1 MDTVSLMRKPTA
13 FLPLAC
19 STVALSLV
27 LGYLAL
33 YGPATQADEGAAARL
48 FQLLLL
54 IQVPLIGY
62 FALVWLPRAPRAALQ
77 VLLLQLFGVAAA
89 LGLIFY
95 LEW

>member
-1 MDTVSLMRKPTA
+1 MNLSTLLKQPSA

-19 STVALSLV
+19 SAAALGLV

-33 YGPATQADEGAAARL
+33 YGSATQADEGAAARL

-54 IQVPLIGY
+54 VQVPLIGY

-77 VLLLQLFGVAAA
+77 VLLFQVFGVVAA